1 MSTLALNKLW
11 EYIQVLALSNQNK
24 QWLAQKLIES
34 QTKENDSV
42 NEKEEK
48 LYSMFGAWS
57 DDSDMD
63 IIEEAIKKGRI
74 SGTTRHIISL
84 DEA

>member
-24 QWLAQKLIES
+24 DWLAQKLIDS
-34 QTKENDSV
+34 KSKEEDAIK
-42 NEKEEK
+42 EKEEK
-48 LYSMFGAWS
+48 LYSLFGAWA
-57 DDSDMD
+57 DDADMD
-63 IIEEAIKKGRI
+63 AIEEAIKEGRI

>member
-24 QWLAQKLIES
+24 DWLAQKLIES
-34 QTKENDSV
+34 KCKEEDATKER
-42 NEKEEK
+42 EEK
-48 LYSMFGAWS
+48 LYSLFGAWA
-57 DDSDMD
+57 DDVEMD
-63 IIEEAIKKGRI
+63 AIEESIKEGRI

>member
-24 QWLAQKLIES
+24 DWLAQKLIES
-34 QTKENDSV
+34 KSKEEDAIK
-42 NEKEEK
+42 EKEEK
-48 LYSMFGAWS
+48 LYSLFGAWA
-57 DDSDMD
+57 DDAEMD
-63 IIEEAIKKGRI
+63 AIEEAIKEGRI